1 MPYEEIWGLQSDR
14 TEYKMNQQDS
24 VIENDDPSSFLLSED
39 ERNSILLGRMNEERL
54 EDRHKKGQDKFISVK
69 NIVSYEEMILKNN
82 RVIENTSVEEA
93 GIHDNI
99 GDREAVF
106 LHEAG
111 EKILVAEK
119 RWFAKKKSTL
129 SAHLTLM
136 ERRIARNL
144 RESLSSSEKKMMKE
158 YTASLFE

>member
-1 MPYEEIWGLQSDR
+1 
-14 TEYKMNQQDS
+14 MNEHHS
-24 VIENDDPSSFLLSED
+24 VIEIDNPSSFLLSGD

-54 EDRHKKGQDKFISVK
+54 EDHHFSQGQDKFITEK
-69 NIVSYEEMILKNN
+69 NIVSYEEMVLKNN

-93 GIHDNI
+93 GIHDTI
-99 GDREAVF
+99 GEREAVF

-144 RESLSSSEKKMMKE
+144 RESLSSSEKKIMKE